1 MKLPAFWPDGAE
13 VWFAQ
18 ADTQFAIK
26 AVTLSKTKFYHMVAV
41 LPQEGAAQIL
51 NLILA
56 PPARTPYEVLQDRL
70 ITLFSLKNYQRFQ
83 ALVSLPLSGDQKL
96 SHLMNRMLA
105 LFPDDYKPGFFSKDL
120 MPTPY

>member
-51 NLILA
+51 NLIRA
-56 PPARTPYEVLQDRL
+56 PPARTLF
-70 ITLFSLKNYQRFQ
+70 ITLYSLN
-83 ALVSLPLSGDQKL
+83 
-96 SHLMNRMLA
+96 
-105 LFPDDYKPGFFSKDL
+105 DYKRFEALRRSPKL
-120 MPTPY
+120 KLWL